1 MARMECGAGQRAGSL
16 FARRE
21 PEQAGKDRMV
31 GVRLLTGRE
40 KSHKYKKEKVEG
52 ILLCDL

>member
-21 PEQAGKDRMV
+21 TEQAGKDRMV

>member
-1 MARMECGAGQRAGSL
+1 MARRECRAVQRAGSL

-21 PEQAGKDRMV
+21 PEKAGKDRMV

-40 KSHKYKKEKVEG
+40 KSHKHKKEKVEG